1 MSVITEPVII
11 ETANETVEAFLSGD
25 IDHNNAQALRADI
38 DFAIDRHKPKTLIL
52 NFSKVEFMDSSGIGL
67 IMGRFKRLAPVGG
80 RLIVTGT
87 SGTIR
92 KVMKIA
98 GIEKLAEIV

>member
-11 ETANETVEAFLSGD
+11 EVTDERTEAFLSGD
-25 IDHNNAQALRADI
+25 IDHNNAVMLRADI
-38 DFAIDRHKPKTLIL
+38 DFAIERHRPKTLIL

-67 IMGRFKRLAPVGG
+67 IMGRYRKLKPIGVRLV
-80 RLIVTGT
+80 VSGT
-87 SGTIR
+87 SGTIK

-98 GIEKLAEIV
+98 GIEKLAEMI